1 MKNRAII
8 SLLAI
13 LALVLGIFA
22 YLVSNK
28 TLVPSDNF
36 EKEISNVEKVSDS
49 DELGNIEKDLDETEI
64 ENIDSEM
71 IQIEAELDATVAE
84 LE

>member
-13 LALVLGIFA
+13 LALVLGVFA
-22 YLVSNK
+22 YLISNK
-28 TLVPSDNF
+28 TLVPADKFGN
-36 EKEISNVEKVSDS
+36 EINSIEDVSES
-49 DELGNIEKDLDETEI
+49 DEIDDIQEDIDNTEV

-71 IQIEAELDATVAE
+71 VEIESEIDAAINN
-84 LE
+84 L